1 MEGETM
7 TIAFDGRV
15 AVVTGAGNGLG
26 KSYALSLAAHGAR
39 VVVNDIGGAIDG
51 SGLSGT
57 PADAVVEEI
66 RDAGG
71 EAVANYDSVADP
83 ESAANIVQTA
93 IDAFGQ
99 IDIVINNAGIVRDKT
114 FHKMSIEDY
123 EFVARVHFLG
133 SVYVTHAA
141 YPHMRDANYGR
152 ILMVSSNSGLYG
164 NFGQTNYSAAKMAVV
179 GFMNT
184 LKLEGARSN
193 IVINALA
200 PLAATRIAE
209 PSGIFDTYDPEL
221 VTTDAVAAMVTYLVS
236 EECTDSG
243 NIVAATAGYY
253 SRIQIVESEGIRT
266 DPRAEMTPD
275 KIADLWPQIHE
286 MRNPQPYEDGVSNLT
301 AVMAKE

>member
-1 MEGETM
+1 M
-7 TIAFDGRV
+7 TIAFNGRV

-26 KSYALSLAAHGAR
+26 KSYALALAARGAR
-39 VVVNDIGGAIDG
+39 VVVNDLGGAIDG
-51 SGLSGT
+51 SGVSGT

-66 RDAGG
+66 RAAGG
-71 EAVANYDSVADP
+71 EAVANYDSVAEP

-99 IDIVINNAGIVRDKT
+99 VDIVINNAGIVRDKT
-114 FHKMSIEDY
+114 FHKMSLEDY

-164 NFGQTNYSAAKMAVV
+164 NFGQTNYSAAKMAVI

-236 EECTDSG
+236 EDCTDTG

-253 SRIQIVESEGIRT
+253 SRIQIVESEGVRI
-266 DPRAEMTPD
+266 DPRTEMTPD

>member
-1 MEGETM
+1 M
-7 TIAFDGRV
+7 TIAFNGRV
-15 AVVTGAGNGLG
+15 AVVTGAGHGLG
-26 KSYALSLAAHGAR
+26 KNYALELAARGAK
-39 VVVNDIGGAIDG
+39 VVVNDIGGEIDG

-66 RDAGG
+66 RAAGG
-71 EAVANYDSVADP
+71 EAVASYDSVAEP
-83 ESAANIVQTA
+83 ESAANIVQTG

-99 IDIVINNAGIVRDKT
+99 VDIVINNAGIVRDKS
-114 FHKMSIEDY
+114 FHKMTLEDY

-141 YPHMRDANYGR
+141 YPHMREAHYGR
-152 ILMVSSNSGLYG
+152 ILMVSSNSGIYG

-184 LKLEGARSN
+184 LKIEGARNN
-193 IVINALA
+193 IVVNALA

-209 PSGIFDTYDPEL
+209 PSGIFDTYDAEL
-221 VTTDAVAAMVTYLVS
+221 VTTDAVAAMVAYLVS

-253 SRIQIVESEGIRT
+253 SRIQIMESEGVRV

-275 KIADLWPQIHE
+275 RIAELWPQIHE
-286 MRNPQPYEDGVSNLT
+286 MRNPQPYEDALSNLT
-301 AVMAKE
+301 AVMAKEI

>member
-1 MEGETM
+1 M

-66 RDAGG
+66 SAAGG
-71 EAVANYDSVADP
+71 QAVANYDSVADP

-93 IDAFGQ
+93 IDTFGQ
-99 IDIVINNAGIVRDKT
+99 VDIVINNAGIVRDKT

-123 EFVARVHFLG
+123 EFVARVHYLG

-184 LKLEGARSN
+184 LKLEGARNN
-193 IVINALA
+193 IVVNALA

-253 SRIQIVESEGIRT
+253 SRIQIVESEGVRA

-301 AVMAKE
+301 AVMAKDD

>member
-1 MEGETM
+1 M
-7 TIAFDGRV
+7 TIAFNGRV

-26 KSYALSLAAHGAR
+26 KSYALALAARGAR
-39 VVVNDIGGAIDG
+39 VVVNDLGGAIDG
-51 SGLSGT
+51 SGVSGT

-66 RDAGG
+66 RAAGG
-71 EAVANYDSVADP
+71 EAVANYDSVAEP

-93 IDAFGQ
+93 IDTFGQ
-99 IDIVINNAGIVRDKT
+99 VDIVINNAGIVRDKT
-114 FHKMSIEDY
+114 FHKMSVEDY

-133 SVYVTHAA
+133 SIYVTHAA

-152 ILMVSSNSGLYG
+152 VLMVSSNSGLYG
-164 NFGQTNYSAAKMAVV
+164 NFGQTNYSAAKMAVI

-184 LKLEGARSN
+184 LKLEGARNN

-209 PSGIFDTYDPEL
+209 PSGIFDTYNPEL

-236 EECTDSG
+236 EDCTNTG

-253 SRIQIVESEGIRT
+253 SRIQIVESEGVRI
-266 DPRAEMTPD
+266 DPRTEMTPD

>member
-1 MEGETM
+1 M

-15 AVVTGAGNGLG
+15 AVITGAGNGLG
-26 KSYALSLAAHGAR
+26 KSYALALAARGAR

-66 RDAGG
+66 GAAGG
-71 EAVANYDSVADP
+71 EAVANYDSVAEP

-99 IDIVINNAGIVRDKT
+99 VDIVINNAGIVRDKT
-114 FHKMSIEDY
+114 FHKMSLEDY
-123 EFVARVHFLG
+123 EFVVRVHFLG

-152 ILMVSSNSGLYG
+152 ILMVSSNSGIYG

-209 PSGIFDTYDPEL
+209 PSGIFNTYDPEL

-236 EECTDSG
+236 EECTDTG

-253 SRIQIVESEGIRT
+253 SRIQIVESEGVRV

-275 KIADLWPQIHE
+275 KIAELWPQIYE
-286 MRNPQPYEDGVSNLT
+286 MRNPQPYEDALSNLT
-301 AVMAKE
+301 AVMAKED